1 MIKRNETIN
10 IEVAYA
16 TREKQI
22 IIALTVLKGTS
33 MYEAVLQSN
42 IEKKFND
49 LDLARSQMGI
59 FGKLEFLPKQKIVE
73 EGDRIEIYRPLK
85 IDPKEA
91 RKERAKKSLL
101 TRE

>member
-1 MIKRNETIN
+1 MIKENEMVN

-16 TREKQI
+16 TPEKQL
-22 IIALTVLKGTS
+22 IIALAVLKGTS

-49 LDLARSQMGI
+49 LDLAQSQMGI
-59 FGKLEFLPKQKIVE
+59 FGKLESLPKQKIVE

-91 RKERAKKSLL
+91 RKERAKKSLA